1 MAKGFQKGDPRAVMA
16 GRKGGQAYKLRPHLR
31 SDEYKR
37 GYNAGWVAATRKQ
50 QDGNRVTSYDKTL

>member
-1 MAKGFQKGDPRAVMA
+1 MAKGFQKGDPRAVIA

-31 SDEYKR
+31 SEDYKR

-50 QDGNRVTSYDKTL
+50 QASA